1 MIYLRCREI
10 SCDRQNLLTE
20 LGRSGVDRDALE
32 GAELGYSK
40 ESSDMRIR
48 SRFFVGAGLIAVAV
62 GYLIYAAIQSTSEYY
77 MTVNEVA
84 ARHATLGGQALRV
97 AGRVSPGTISW
108 DPVTLTLKF
117 GIYQIP
123 DADDDGAVK
132 KVVATVPPVFEV
144 TCVGQPKPDMF
155 AANKDVI
162 VEGHLDGA
170 GGISATQVMTSCPSK
185 YKPKVKQ

>member
-1 MIYLRCREI
+1 
-10 SCDRQNLLTE
+10 
-20 LGRSGVDRDALE
+20 
-32 GAELGYSK
+32 
-40 ESSDMRIR
+40 MRIR

-62 GYLIYAAIQSTSEYY
+62 GYLIYAAIQNTSEYY

-84 ARHATLGGQALRV
+84 ARHANLEGQGLRI

-123 DADDDGAVK
+123 DADEDGAVK
-132 KVVATVPPVFEV
+132 KVAISASPAFNVI
-144 TCVGQPKPDMF
+144 CVGQPKPDMF

-162 VEGHLDGA
+162 VEGHLAGA
-170 GGISATQVMTSCPSK
+170 DSISATQVMTSCPSK
-185 YKPKVKQ
+185 YKPKQVK

>member
-1 MIYLRCREI
+1 
-10 SCDRQNLLTE
+10 
-20 LGRSGVDRDALE
+20 
-32 GAELGYSK
+32 
-40 ESSDMRIR
+40 MRIR
-48 SRFFVGAGLIAVAV
+48 SRFFVGAGLIAAAVA
-62 GYLIYAAIQSTSEYY
+62 YLIYAAIQNTSEYY

-84 ARHATLGGQALRV
+84 ARHATLEGQALRV

-123 DADDDGAVK
+123 DADQDGAVK
-132 KVVATVPPVFEV
+132 PVAISDAPSFNV

-162 VEGHLDGA
+162 VEGHLTGA
-170 GGISATQVMTSCPSK
+170 GTIEASQVMTSCPSK
-185 YKPKVKQ
+185 YKPKQVK